1 MTTVLLVDDDA
12 ILLETLSAAFG
23 RRGYDVH
30 TAQTHESALEA
41 ARSQAPEWVLLDL
54 KIPGTSG
61 LRLIPELLAIDPFT
75 HIIVLTGYA
84 NVATAVEA
92 IKLGAKHY
100 LSKPVGLDD
109 IIAAFQRGDEG
120 DVAMAI
126 EPDDSKSA
134 TRLDVV
140 EWTHIQSVLER
151 NGGNISG
158 AARELNMHRRTLQ
171 RKLSKRPPSFG

>member
-12 ILLETLSAAFG
+12 ILLETLSHAFR

-30 TAQTHESALEA
+30 TAQSHDAALAQAKEH
-41 ARSQAPEWVLLDL
+41 APEWVLLDL

-61 LRLIPELLAIDPFT
+61 LRLIPEFLAIAPFT

-100 LSKPVGLDD
+100 LSKPVGLDE

-126 EPDDSKSA
+126 GPDESRIA
-134 TRLDVV
+134 RLDVV
-140 EWTHIQSVLER
+140 EWTHIQTVLER
-151 NGGNISG
+151 NGGNISA

-171 RKLSKRPPSFG
+171 RKLSKRPPAF

>member
-1 MTTVLLVDDDA
+1 MTTLLLIDDDA
-12 ILLETLSAAFG
+12 ILLETLSAAFL
-23 RRGYDVH
+23 RKGYDVH
-30 TAQTHESALEA
+30 TAQEHDAALEQ
-41 ARSQAPEWVLLDL
+41 ARTHAPEWVLLDL

-100 LSKPVGLDD
+100 LSKPVGLDE
-109 IIAAFQRGDEG
+109 IISAFERGGEG
-120 DVAMAI
+120 DVGMAI
-126 EPDDSKSA
+126 EPDDNKSVA
-134 TRLDVV
+134 RLDVV
-140 EWTHIQSVLER
+140 EWTHIQTVLER
-151 NGGNISG
+151 NGGNISA

-171 RKLSKRPPSFG
+171 RKLSKRPPSL